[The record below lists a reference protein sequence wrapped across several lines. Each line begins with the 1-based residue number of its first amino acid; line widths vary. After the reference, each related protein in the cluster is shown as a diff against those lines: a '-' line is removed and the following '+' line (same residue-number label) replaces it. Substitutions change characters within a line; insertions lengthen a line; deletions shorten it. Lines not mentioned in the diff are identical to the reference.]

1 MAVFALIHRL
11 QCSIYSPLVNIYR
24 TLVRGTDS
32 VFAVKLMT
40 KSIWPVDDQT
50 ETLLDGARAG
60 NSDAVNKLMEKHRRS
75 VRRLVELRLDRKV
88 QQRVDVSDVVQD
100 VMVEASGRLEKY
112 LDGPAMPFHLW
123 IRQIAWDRIID
134 TYRRHR
140 VSAKRNMDREQPIA
154 VPAGPNQSTME
165 LAVQLCD
172 PELTPAT
179 AATQREIAGKV
190 EEVIEL
196 LDEQDR
202 EIILM
207 RHYEHLSNIEIAE
220 VLELNPPAAS
230 MRYLRALRRLR
241 QLLADNQVD
250 DTNET
255 SL

>member
-1 MAVFALIHRL
+1 MCVGVCSASPFSAVNQMA
-11 QCSIYSPLVNIYR
+11 
-24 TLVRGTDS
+24 
-32 VFAVKLMT
+32 
-40 KSIWPVDDQT
+40 KSIWPIDDQT

-60 NSDAVNKLMEKHRRS
+60 DSDAVNKLLEKHRRS
-75 VRRLVELRLDRKV
+75 VRRLVEMRLDRKV

-112 LDGPAMPFHLW
+112 LDDPVMAFHLW

-154 VPAGPNQSTME
+154 VPAGSDQSTME
-165 LAVQLCD
+165 LAVQLRD
-172 PELTPAT
+172 PALTPAA
-179 AATQREIAGKV
+179 AATQREIASKV
-190 EEVIEL
+190 EGVIEL
-196 LDEQDR
+196 LNEQDR

-207 RHYEHLSNIEIAE
+207 RHYEHLSNLEIAE
-220 VLELNPPAAS
+220 VLKLNPPAAS

-241 QLLADNQVD
+241 QLLAENHIESP
-250 DTNET
+250 TEN